1 MFRAGVSYYFER
13 KRGNRSLNSPSIHFD
28 PGAFRCRCTR
38 LELHTRLYRHRPILG
53 TQGDAI
59 VRTSSSRRSSMSPM
73 MRPRCSLSVWVL
85 GASATRS
92 RSSARLREKEGQP
105 RRQGLPGGLQG
116 GAPRRRAAPRPPS
129 PRHCHPQ
136 LHLQLPV
143 AAALA
148 GLRQERRARVGEEVG
163 AVRSDGRAAD
173 VARGREPGR
182 PEAPAVALDALPP
195 LPLHGRQRVDGRQR
209 AFPVRRR
216 RGRLR
221 GRQDRRLALRVHVD
235 ACAGACVMGS
245 RAPGEAERS
254 RARSTERLST
264 ASRVGRRPPPW
275 TMTRFGASNFQS

>member
-1 MFRAGVSYYFER
+1 
-13 KRGNRSLNSPSIHFD
+13 
-28 PGAFRCRCTR
+28 
-38 LELHTRLYRHRPILG
+38 
-53 TQGDAI
+53 
-59 VRTSSSRRSSMSPM
+59 M

-92 RSSARLREKEGQP
+92 RSSARLRENEGQP

-116 GAPRRRAAPRPPS
+116 GAPRRRAAARAT
-129 PRHCHPQ
+129 RARGHCHPQ

-163 AVRSDGRAAD
+163 AVRRDGRAAH

-195 LPLHGRQRVDGRQR
+195 LPLDGRQRVDGRQR

-235 ACAGACVMGS
+235 ACAGACVMGL
-245 RAPGEAERS
+245 RAPGEAECSVPRS
-254 RARSTERLST
+254 ASRRSEAARVPRSASRRREAARVPRSASRRPRRRARRRRRTAVRMDERSKLSET
-264 ASRVGRRPPPW
+264 TSRLDGASAHLRRRPPPW